1 MKVLVINS
9 GSSSLKYQL
18 FDMKERQ
25 AIAKGLVERIGIPGS
40 RLTHYP
46 ADREPYRVEREI
58 QHHGMALEIIFDAL
72 THAGHG
78 VINNIKEIDAVG
90 HRVVHGGEIFKG
102 PVLVDDAAK
111 EGIRRLA
118 ELAPLHN
125 PANLL
130 GIEACERLLPGI
142 RQVAVFD
149 TSFHHTIPPHAYM
162 YGLPYRY
169 YEEYGIRRYGFHG
182 TSHKYVAQRA
192 EALLSRPLQELKI
205 ISCHLGSG
213 SSITAILGGC
223 SIDTSMGFTPL
234 EGLTMG
240 TRSGDLDPA
249 IITYLMEK
257 DNLSPAQ
264 INKILNHMGGVLGVS
279 GLSSDFRDL
288 EKAAA
293 EGNKRAKLAIDLF
306 VHRVKK
312 YIGAYAAELN
322 GLDVLIFTAGLGEN
336 SPEIRAAI
344 CQGLDYLYLWVDPEK
359 NMVRGREADI
369 STSGSRVRVLV
380 IPTNEELMIASET
393 MQLIN

>member
-58 QHHGMALEIIFDAL
+58 KHHGMALEIIFDAL